1 MTHIASPSSAS
12 PRRIAL
18 AAWLSRL
25 CRRPSAV
32 RLDPDA
38 LPADMLRDIGLMD
51 GRGPSLRRP
60 ERPD

>member
-1 MTHIASPSSAS
+1 M
-12 PRRIAL
+12 
-18 AAWLSRL
+18 
-25 CRRPSAV
+25 
-32 RLDPDA
+32 RLDPEA